1 MELYDYIFTVI
12 SVLLSLS
19 FYLNIALSLK
29 VGTLYKKIK
38 NIKNELV
45 MSDKE
50 LIKMEKDYRLATAQS
65 INDIEEEFEN
75 WQLERI

>member
-1 MELYDYIFTVI
+1 
-12 SVLLSLS
+12 
-19 FYLNIALSLK
+19 
-29 VGTLYKKIK
+29 
-38 NIKNELV
+38 

-75 WQLERI
+75 WQLESI